1 MKQRRFIAL
10 LAMVLVLVLC
20 VGMLAACNKCA
31 DGHTDEN
38 KDGKCDVC
46 GKDTGVITPEPE
58 PGIDPDTTG
67 IYDPEV
73 YSYRMGPADLP
84 TAWNV
89 HTYQSNSSTY
99 VLDDTSDSLYT
110 FDYNEDMT
118 GYVIVPS
125 MASGAYTDVTAEYV
139 GKYGIKEGET
149 NKAYSIPLK
158 SNLKFDNGDPIT
170 AETFVESMKLLL
182 DPEAANFRAD
192 NVYQSGDLKIYNAE
206 AYVKGGKYA
215 FGGPIISENYGAEE
229 YFDVNSLGV
238 SDEGYVTYEGQD
250 LAINV
255 YDGGNWGS
263 NSLYD
268 YAYNGYLGGNYLLS
282 EEGFIQYVD
291 AEGNV
296 KVYRKN
302 ETVGEETVVT
312 YYLTD
317 KTTVIYRGSGYT
329 FYSDEAMTQEIEG
342 LDVVD
347 AAWHFGLVQPLVD
360 AADADGY
367 VKLTPELMLVVQ
379 ECIAGLHGG
388 TYEQYKA
395 ACEEDENFVGVNG
408 DINYA
413 DVEWLEM
420 GFLGKYWE
428 SIEYDNNVGFF
439 ADEDGNLVVIL
450 VNAMEDNFY
459 LKYELCT
466 SFFLVHPETY
476 RSCIDT
482 STGVYTNSYGTS
494 VDTYVGFGAYKL
506 TQYLADSTIVLERNM
521 NWHGY
526 SKDEYKPGTW
536 QTDRIVYTCVKNDA
550 TRLEMFLK
558 GELDSYG
565 LLEKDMK
572 DYATS
577 SQIYYTDSESTW
589 YIAMNPGMENLET
602 LQASAAPVNTGYS
615 VNKTVLTIDS
625 FRKALSWSLNREEYN
640 LALNPT
646 SAVAKGLLSS
656 MIVADPEAGIM
667 YRDTDAAKDAI
678 LAFWGLADKWGEGK
692 EYPTRDAAIASITGY
707 DIAGAKALFTQAYE
721 EAVEKGLLTPEQ
733 IESGKWEV
741 QIIIGIPSDVSV
753 YIDGYEFLATNW
765 TNAVKG
771 TPFEGHLAFK
781 RSQTL
786 GGTSFGSYLR
796 NGQVDLLFF
805 VGYSGSK
812 FNPYSMMDCFTGSL
826 QYDPLTNKKEIMLD
840 VTVDLGDGAK
850 TYRATLYQWVSECLL
865 GTDITATVI
874 DAEGNATTT
883 KKTFNAGS
891 NVDGAIRTAI
901 LAQCETKIMTLS
913 NIFPT
918 STDASA
924 ALRCLRINFKTD
936 NYILGMGFGGL
947 RYFTYSMSDT
957 EFEAEAKAQEGGI
970 LDYMS

>member
-20 VGMLAACNKCA
+20 VGLFAACNKCA
-31 DGHTDEN
+31 DGHVDAN
-38 KDGKCDVC
+38 KDGKCDNC
-46 GKDTGVITPEPE
+46 GEDMNSPTPG
-58 PGIDPDTTG
+58 PGPDPDTTG
-67 IYDPEV
+67 IYDTKV

-89 HTYQSNSSTY
+89 HTYQSASSTY
-99 VLDDTSDSLYT
+99 VLDYSSDSLYT

-125 MASGAYTDVTAEYV
+125 MAAGAYTDVTAKYV
-139 GKYGIKEGET
+139 GKYGIKAGDK

-206 AYVKGGKYA
+206 AYVKGGQYA
-215 FGGPIISENYGAEE
+215 FSGPIISENYGPEE
-229 YFDVNSLGV
+229 YFDVNGLSV

-250 LAINV
+250 LAINI
-255 YDGGNWGS
+255 YDGGNWGK
-263 NSLYD
+263 SLYD
-268 YAYNGYLGGNYLLS
+268 YAYNGALGGNYLYS
-282 EEGFIQYVD
+282 EEGLIQYID
-291 AEGNV
+291 EEGNV

-329 FYSDEAMTQEIEG
+329 FYSDEECTQEIEG
-342 LDVVD
+342 LNVVD
-347 AAWHFGLVQPLVD
+347 AAWHFGLVEPLIEI
-360 AADADGY
+360 ADEDGY
-367 VKLTPELMLVVQ
+367 VKLTPDLMRYVQ
-379 ECIAGLHGG
+379 ELIANLHGG
-388 TYEQYKA
+388 TYEQYA
-395 ACEEDENFVGVNG
+395 AYCAAEENFVGVNG

-428 SIEYDNNVGFF
+428 SIEYDGNVGFF
-439 ADEDGNLVVIL
+439 ADEDGNLVVVL

-466 SFFLVHPETY
+466 SFFLVHPEMY
-476 RSCIDT
+476 RSCIT
-482 STGVYTNSYGTS
+482 TNQGVYTNTYGTS
-494 VDTYVGFGAYKL
+494 VDTYIGFGPYKL
-506 TQYLADSTIVLERNM
+506 TQYVADNSIVLERNM

-526 SKDEYKPGTW
+526 SEGEYKPGTY
-536 QTDRIVYTCVKNDA
+536 QTDRVVYTRVQNDA

-565 LLEKDMK
+565 LTEADME
-572 DYATS
+572 DYITS

-589 YIAMNPGMENLET
+589 YIAMNPDMKTLAQ
-602 LQASAAPVNTGYS
+602 LQADATPVNQGNT
-615 VNKTVLTIDS
+615 VNKTILTIDE
-625 FRKALSWSLNREEYN
+625 FRKALSWSLNRAEYN
-640 LALNPT
+640 LALTPT
-646 SAVAKGLLSS
+646 SGVAKGLLSS
-656 MIVADPEAGIM
+656 MIVADPDSGIM
-667 YRDTDAAKDAI
+667 YRDTDVAKDAI
-678 LAFWGLADKWGEGK
+678 LNFWGLADAWGEGK

-707 DIAGAKALFTQAYE
+707 DIAGAKALFNKAYE
-721 EAVEKGLLTPEQ
+721 IAVEEELLTAEQ
-733 IESGKWEV
+733 IASGKWEV
-741 QIIIGIPSDVSV
+741 QIMIGIPVEV
-753 YIDGYEFLATNW
+753 AAYNDGYEFLKANW
-765 TNAVKG
+765 EKAVEG
-771 TPFEGHLAFK
+771 TAFEGHLTFK
-781 RSQTL
+781 KSQPL
-786 GGTSFGSYLR
+786 GSTTFGSYLR
-796 NGQVDLLFF
+796 NGSVDLLFL

-812 FNPYSMMDCFTGSL
+812 FNPYTMMDCFTGSL
-826 QYDPLTNKKEIMLD
+826 QYDPLTDKKGIMLD
-840 VTVDLGDGAK
+840 VTVDLGDGEK
-850 TYRATLYQWVSECLL
+850 TYRASLYSWVSECLL
-865 GTDITATVI
+865 GKDITATII
-874 DAEGNATTT
+874 DAEGNATAQ

-936 NYILGMGFGGL
+936 NYILGMGFGGIQ
-947 RYFTYSMSDT
+947 YYTYIMSDS
-957 EFEAEAKAQEGGI
+957 EFAAEAKAQPGGI

>member
-31 DGHTDEN
+31 DGHVDAD
-38 KDGKCDVC
+38 KDGKCDNC
-46 GKDTGVITPEPE
+46 GESIGQPEP
-58 PGIDPDTTG
+58 DVDNTG
-67 IYDPEV
+67 IYDPKV
-73 YSYRMGPADLP
+73 YSYRMGPSDLP

-99 VLDDTSDSLYT
+99 VLDDTSDTLYT

-125 MASGAYTDVTAEYV
+125 MAAGAYKDVTADYV
-139 GKYGIKEGET
+139 GKYGIKAGDK

-215 FGGPIISENYGAEE
+215 YAGPIISENYGPEE
-229 YFDVNSLGV
+229 YFDVNGLSV

-250 LAINV
+250 LAINI
-255 YDGGNWGS
+255 YDGGNWGK
-263 NSLYD
+263 SLYD
-268 YAYNGYLGGNYLLS
+268 YAYDGALGGNYLLS
-282 EEGFIQYVD
+282 EEGFIQYID
-291 AEGNV
+291 EEGNV

-329 FYSDEAMTQEIEG
+329 FYSDEECTQEIEG
-342 LDVVD
+342 LNVVD
-347 AAWHFGLVQPLVD
+347 AAWHFGLVEPLIEI
-360 AADADGY
+360 ADEEGY
-367 VKLTPELMLVVQ
+367 VKLTPELMSYVQ
-379 ECIAGLHGG
+379 ELIANLHGG

-395 ACEEDENFVGVNG
+395 ACAEAESFVGVNG

-428 SIEYDNNVGFF
+428 SIEYENNVGFF
-439 ADEDGNLVVIL
+439 ADKDGNLVVVL
-450 VNAMEDNFY
+450 MNAMEDNFY

-466 SFFLVHPETY
+466 NFFLVHPETY
-476 RSCIDT
+476 KANIDT
-482 STGVYTNSYGTS
+482 SKGVYTNTYGTD
-494 VDTYVGFGAYKL
+494 VDKYVGFGPYKL
-506 TQYLADSTIVLERNM
+506 TEYLADSTIVLERNM

-526 SKDEYKPGTW
+526 SKETYKPGTY
-536 QTDRIVYTCVKNDA
+536 QTDRIVYTRVETEA

-565 LLEKDMK
+565 LTEADME
-572 DYATS
+572 DYITS
-577 SQIYYTDSESTW
+577 SQIYFTDSESTW
-589 YIAMNPGMENLET
+589 YIAMNPDMKTLEG
-602 LQASAAPVNTGYS
+602 LQASATPVVTGNT
-615 VNKTVLTIDS
+615 VNKTVLTIDA
-625 FRKALSWSLNREEYN
+625 FRKALSWSLNRAEYN

-646 SAVAKGLLSS
+646 SGVAKALLSS
-656 MIVADPEAGIM
+656 MIVADPDSGIM

-678 LAFWGLADKWGEGK
+678 LEFWGLADAWGEGK
-692 EYPTRDAAIASITGY
+692 EYPTRDAAIDSITGY
-707 DIAGAKALFTQAYE
+707 DIAGAKQLFTEAYNT
-721 EAVEKGLLTPEQ
+721 AVADGLLTSEQ
-733 IESGKWEV
+733 IASGKWEV
-741 QIIIGIPSDVSV
+741 QILIGIPSTYYV
-753 YIDGYEFLATNW
+753 YTDGYEFLAANW
-765 TNAVKG
+765 TKAVEG
-771 TPFEGHLAFK
+771 TPFEGHLTFK
-781 RSQTL
+781 MSQPL
-786 GGTSFGSYLR
+786 GSTSFGSYLR
-796 NGQVDLLFF
+796 NGSVDLLFF

-840 VTVDLGDGAK
+840 VTVDLGDGEK
-850 TYRATLYQWVSECLL
+850 TYRASLYSWVSECLL
-865 GTDITATVI
+865 GKDITATII
-874 DAEGNATTT
+874 DAEGNATSAT
-883 KKTFNAGS
+883 KTFNAGS
-891 NVDGAIRTAI
+891 NADGAIRTAI

-924 ALRCLRINFKTD
+924 ALRCLRISFKTD
-936 NYILGMGFGGL
+936 SYILGMGFGGIK
-947 RYFTYSMSDT
+947 YFTYSMSDS
-957 EFEAEAKAQEGGI
+957 EFEAEAKAQPGGVF
-970 LDYMS
+970 DYMS